1 MIHFPSLSLPS
12 RFRMSSFCKAA
23 RSRSMVRWLTDSI
36 SDICLPVIVGD
47 SLMRLRIFCWRSVS
61 FFSDTSPSRSPTFG
75 VLEESNIMVWNW
87 VGVDG
92 SSRKKGYEP
101 LGDGIVMLRA
111 EGLPLGSNII
121 T

>member
-47 SLMRLRIFCWRSVS
+47 SLMRLRIFC
-61 FFSDTSPSRSPTFG
+61 
-75 VLEESNIMVWNW
+75 
-87 VGVDG
+87 
-92 SSRKKGYEP
+92 
-101 LGDGIVMLRA
+101 
-111 EGLPLGSNII
+111 
-121 T
+121 